1 MNCQGLL
8 KRQGSACHKVIH
20 LFNTILRS
28 SEVFKRMSNKHSNRI
43 HLLLLNI
50 VCTLLH
56 PTPHS
61 PLLLHLHRRNL
72 RAGNHLVKLLF
83 RLIFHSPNVV
93 HRQAV
98 PFVHLADQ
106 LAHRARENLDLL
118 GSNEVLDDGLQ
129 TEILEAAR

>member
-1 MNCQGLL
+1 
-8 KRQGSACHKVIH
+8 
-20 LFNTILRS
+20 
-28 SEVFKRMSNKHSNRI
+28 MSNKHSNRI

-50 VCTLLH
+50 LRALLH
-56 PTPHS
+56 PTPH
-61 PLLLHLHRRNL
+61 PPLLHLHRRNL
-72 RAGNHLVKLLF
+72 RARNHLVKLLF

-118 GSNEVLDDGLQ
+118 GSDDVLDDGLQ